1 MKTLKIEGVI
11 LREASPFDSGSP
23 PDVCYATSLVDDI
36 RQYQDRNLKIMVDSP
51 GGDFLAA
58 CSISDATAAW
68 LRHDGARTVSV
79 EVGSMAFSAA
89 AYFLASLPTARC
101 TISLHQN
108 SLLMFHGVTLDCV
121 SGGAAA
127 LRDASSAA
135 DRCNAAIRDAL
146 YRRSTI
152 PEDVIDQWLAEGRA
166 GWLSAEEAIGFG
178 LADEI
183 IHQDAE
189 DFVFSPKASIQNQ
202 ENAIM
207 NIDYLKTIVRNL
219 KAIKNADPLQEP
231 GQEPKKEPAP
241 AAQEPQKAPEKEP
254 APAAQE
260 PEKEPKKEPAPAAQE
275 PEKAPEKE
283 PAPAAQEPGQE
294 EELSAIKEAVRVLQE
309 AVAELQEKLLESM
322 AKEAESSEVANRLTA
337 GLRNRAGSSASA
349 PAAATFQEALR
360 KFRDEHP
367 TMRYA
372 EAYAAV
378 ARQNPSLY
386 KAMLKA

>member
-1 MKTLKIEGVI
+1 MEPLKIEGII
-11 LREASPFDSGSP
+11 LRESPPFDFGSP
-23 PDVCYATSLVDDI
+23 DECYATSLVDAI
-36 RQYQDRNLKIMVDSP
+36 RQCQDRDLKIMVDSP

-68 LRHDGARTVSV
+68 LRHDGTRTVSV

-121 SGGAAA
+121 SGGASA
-127 LRDASSAA
+127 LRDASAAA

-231 GQEPKKEPAP
+231 Q
-241 AAQEPQKAPEKEP
+241 
-254 APAAQE
+254 
-260 PEKEPKKEPAPAAQE
+260 KEPKKEPAPAAQE

-283 PAPAAQEPGQE
+283 PAPAAQEPEKEPQKAPEKEPAPAAQEPEKE

-349 PAAATFQEALR
+349 PAAATFQDALR
-360 KFRDEHP
+360 KFRDAHP

-386 KAMLKA
+386 KAMLKG